1 MIEADISP
9 AASQWADAL
18 LQKVGCQVSALISH
32 RGRLSEVGRLV
43 EGKCVSVSVCA
54 CVFTL
59 YRWTLLHYHLERL

>member
-32 RGRLSEVGRLV
+32 RGRLSKAGRLV
-43 EGKCVSVSVCA
+43 EGNSVCVSVCVC
-54 CVFTL
+54 VDSI
-59 YRWTLLHYHLERL
+59 

>member
-1 MIEADISP
+1 MIETDISP

-43 EGKCVSVSVCA
+43 EGNCICVCA
-54 CVFTL
+54 PS
-59 YRWTLLHYHLERL
+59 LHIDGLCGITI